1 MRRGAVGLLL
11 GIVVMLAGGQPAS
24 AASCFFGCKTTPTT
38 RVATPTPTTAA
49 PKPAPVPAV
58 PAAFDPASATQRL
71 LDLTNGERAA
81 AGVGPLTMRADVA
94 GIAQGQSAA
103 MAAAGTIW
111 HNADFLTQA
120 TRNALAARMLGENVG
135 MAGSID
141 QVHQALMNSPGHR
154 ANMLE
159 GAFSIVGMAAV
170 KGPDGLV
177 YITQDFLQPNGGTPH
192 PVAVKKATAPA
203 PAKPKVVAAP
213 KPKVASTPRPTAAP
227 TTAAPTTTE
236 APTTTV
242 AVQPQSSVLAA
253 VQAAPNPLPTPGP
266 SGPSGTV
273 LVVAFALLAGVSTGA
288 VRVNRR
294 RPQQK
299 VALAEQLIVG

>member
-1 MRRGAVGLLL
+1 
-11 GIVVMLAGGQPAS
+11 
-24 AASCFFGCKTTPTT
+24 
-38 RVATPTPTTAA
+38 
-49 PKPAPVPAV
+49 
-58 PAAFDPASATQRL
+58 
-71 LDLTNGERAA
+71 
-81 AGVGPLTMRADVA
+81 
-94 GIAQGQSAA
+94 

-111 HNADFLTQA
+111 HNQDFLTQA
-120 TRNALAARMLGENVG
+120 TRTALAARMLGENVG

-154 ANMLE
+154 ANILE

-177 YITQDFLQPNGGTPH
+177 YITQDFVQPNGGTPR
-192 PVAVKKATAPA
+192 PAAVKKAAAPA
-203 PAKPKVVAAP
+203 PAKPKVVTAP
-213 KPKVASTPRPTAAP
+213 KPRVASTPKPTAAP

-253 VQAAPNPLPTPGP
+253 VQAAPNPLPTSGP

-294 RPQQK
+294 SATRR
-299 VALAEQLIVG
+299 A